1 MAEIQSGTKF
11 AAIAPSVD
19 VDRRSALVN
28 STALE
33 YTIEDIAAAVGGDVD
48 LSAYLTIADAED
60 TYQPISGMSSY
71 LTTANAA
78 TTYQPK
84 EIKLI
89 YGPSTELITVADN
102 GVSFSGLSLEAGNST
117 CGTFT
122 LFKGN
127 TETWGSNGTY
137 TAFVSTTAVLANF
150 NSVINISI
158 DQYGSNYSIIAINNA
173 IQAGSGFVVRIKNI
187 GSSITDYISIVI
199 NWSVIK

>member
-11 AAIAPSVD
+11 AAIAPSTD
-19 VDRRSALVN
+19 VDRRSALIN
-28 STALE
+28 TKSLE
-33 YTIEDIAAAVGGDVD
+33 YTIEDIAAAVSGDID
-48 LSAYLTIADAED
+48 LTEYLTITDAED
-60 TYQPISGMSSY
+60 TYLAI
-71 LTTANAA
+71 TDAEE
-78 TTYQPK
+78 TYQPK

-89 YGPSTELITVADN
+89 YGTSTELSTVADN
-102 GVSFSGLSLEAGNST
+102 GVSFSGLSLQAGNST